1 MRNGPE
7 QRFTAAVSTLNTDTS
22 VVLTV
27 DRDNTQDL
35 GVQSAA
41 RTITMTETL
50 TAGWRSGE
58 RVEVII
64 RSLGG

>member
-7 QRFTAAVSTLNTDTS
+7 QRFTAAVSTLNADTS

-27 DRDNTQDL
+27 DREATQDL
-35 GVQSAA
+35 PVQVAA
-41 RTITMTETL
+41 RTITMTETK
-50 TAGWRSGE
+50 TAGWRAGE
-58 RVEVII
+58 RVEIII